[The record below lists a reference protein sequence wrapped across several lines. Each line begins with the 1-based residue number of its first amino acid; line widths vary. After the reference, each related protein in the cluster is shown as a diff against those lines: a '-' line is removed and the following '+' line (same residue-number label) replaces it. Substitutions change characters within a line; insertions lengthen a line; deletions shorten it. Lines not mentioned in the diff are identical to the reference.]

1 MKDLLALDIA
11 NTPLAIIMLMELPE
25 HVSLVADDDRTA
37 DQEGVTPTML
47 ARTIALVESHCPAS
61 ATLSSH
67 EMHAAINEQLTMLEP
82 MHELCAR
89 LLERQGGFDA
99 NIWIKAAVLSASRT
113 FTGQQ

>member
-1 MKDLLALDIA
+1 MDDLLALDIA
-11 NTPLAIIMLMELPE
+11 NTPLAIIMLMELPD
-25 HVSLVADDDRTA
+25 HVSLVAECDETTQGSA
-37 DQEGVTPTML
+37 TPEML
-47 ARTIALVESHCPAS
+47 APTIALVESHCPAS

-89 LLERQGGFDA
+89 LLERQGGLDA